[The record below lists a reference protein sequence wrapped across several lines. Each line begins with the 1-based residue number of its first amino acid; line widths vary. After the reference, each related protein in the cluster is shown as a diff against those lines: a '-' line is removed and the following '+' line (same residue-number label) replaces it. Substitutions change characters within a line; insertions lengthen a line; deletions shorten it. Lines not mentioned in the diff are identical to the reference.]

1 MNKDQPVN
9 ISTFKFFN
17 RTRYVILVLSIIS
30 LALIVSNN
38 IVLNFTIICMKK
50 TSFITKTNNKMNT
63 TLMVSVI
70 H

>member
-9 ISTFKFFN
+9 KSTFKFFN
-17 RTRYVILVLSIIS
+17 RTRYVILVLSIVS